1 MAKEDEQM
9 NIKINLKIFL
19 FILVFYLT
27 KQIHI
32 YAIIMLF
39 AFCHEMGH
47 LLCGLFLG
55 LKPKSLKIMP
65 MGLSIEFQVLPEEYN
80 KKIAKANKLQV
91 KKMGIALAG
100 PITNMMIVI
109 ITILMKTKIEDN
121 ILYQEIIYSNLLIA
135 IFNLLPIYPLDGA
148 RIIKSFVYLISGRKK
163 SLQLTNYISN
173 ASIIVLTMISSIAI
187 YYYKNIA
194 ILLIIAYLWTIVAI
208 ENKRYHLRKRIDKII
223 ENG

>member
-1 MAKEDEQM
+1 M

-19 FILVFYLT
+19 FAIIFYFT

-32 YAIIMLF
+32 YAILMLF

-47 LLCGLFLG
+47 LLCGIFMG

-65 MGLSIEFQVLPEEYN
+65 MGLSIEFEIYSKNIKEKLQI
-80 KKIAKANKLQV
+80 KKIW
-91 KKMGIALAG
+91 IALAG
-100 PITNMMIVI
+100 PITNIMIMF
-109 ITILMKTKIEDN
+109 ITIIFNKNIET

-135 IFNLLPIYPLDGA
+135 IFNLLPIYPLDGG
-148 RIIKSFVYLISGRKK
+148 RVLKEVIHIMKGRKRAIE
-163 SLQLTNYISN
+163 LTNYISN
-173 ASIIVLTMISSIAI
+173 VSMILLTFTSSIAI

-194 ILLIIAYLWTIVAI
+194 ILFIVAYLWGMIFI
-208 ENKRYHLRKRIDKII
+208 ENKRYNLKKRIYKIM

>member
-1 MAKEDEQM
+1 M

-19 FILVFYLT
+19 FAIIFYFT

-32 YAIIMLF
+32 YALLMLF

-47 LLCGLFLG
+47 LICGILMG

-65 MGLSIEFQVLPEEYN
+65 MGLSIEFEIYSKNIKEKLQK
-80 KKIAKANKLQV
+80 KKIY
-91 KKMGIALAG
+91 IALAG
-100 PITNMMIVI
+100 PITNIIIMI
-109 ITILMKTKIEDN
+109 ITIIFGKNIDT

-135 IFNLLPIYPLDGA
+135 IFNLLPIYPLDGG
-148 RIIKSFVYLISGRKK
+148 RILKEVIHIIKGRKRAIE
-163 SLQLTNYISN
+163 LTNYISN
-173 ASIIVLTMISSIAI
+173 TSMVLLTFASSIAI

-194 ILLIIAYLWTIVAI
+194 ILFIIAYLWLMIFI
-208 ENKRYHLRKRIDKII
+208 ENKRYNLKKRIYKII

>member
-1 MAKEDEQM
+1 M

-19 FILVFYLT
+19 FAIIFYFT

-32 YAIIMLF
+32 YVLLMLF

-47 LLCGLFLG
+47 LLCGIILG

-65 MGLSIEFQVLPEEYN
+65 MGLSIEFEIYSKNIKEKLQI
-80 KKIAKANKLQV
+80 KKIW
-91 KKMGIALAG
+91 IALAG
-100 PITNMMIVI
+100 PITNIMIMF
-109 ITILMKTKIEDN
+109 ITIIFNKNIET

-135 IFNLLPIYPLDGA
+135 IFNLLPIYPLDGG
-148 RIIKSFVYLISGRKK
+148 RVLKEVIHIMKGRKRAIE
-163 SLQLTNYISN
+163 LTNYISN
-173 ASIIVLTMISSIAI
+173 VSMILLTFTSSIAI

-194 ILLIIAYLWTIVAI
+194 ILFIVAYLWCMIFI
-208 ENKRYHLRKRIDKII
+208 ENKRYNLKKRIYKII

>member
-1 MAKEDEQM
+1 M

-19 FILVFYLT
+19 FAIIFYFT

-32 YAIIMLF
+32 YVLLMLF

-47 LLCGLFLG
+47 LLCGIILG

-65 MGLSIEFQVLPEEYN
+65 MGLSIEFEIYSKNIKEKLQI
-80 KKIAKANKLQV
+80 KKIW
-91 KKMGIALAG
+91 IALAG
-100 PITNMMIVI
+100 PITNIMIMF
-109 ITILMKTKIEDN
+109 ITIIFNKNIET

-135 IFNLLPIYPLDGA
+135 IFNLLPIYPLDGG
-148 RIIKSFVYLISGRKK
+148 RVLKEVIHIMKGRKRAIE
-163 SLQLTNYISN
+163 LTNYISN
-173 ASIIVLTMISSIAI
+173 VSMILLTFTSSIAI

-194 ILLIIAYLWTIVAI
+194 ILFIVAYLWCMIFI
-208 ENKRYHLRKRIDKII
+208 ENKRYNLKKRIYKIM